1 MNVEAVKE
9 LEKELEGLL
18 AQSSKFAEDAVEQ
31 RNHVLNASVRE
42 LVTMHSEQIRNLGLV
57 SGVVAP
63 FSLTLLQIQ
72 TIDVSIPT
80 LLFGFLLLLA
90 NIILSQ
96 FLLGKELNGKNRL
109 MVKALLEYASAS
121 TNKFTLTNTK
131 QPSLDR
137 TNASFD
143 LLKNID
149 EFDKLL
155 GISPYSTEPMAANA
169 RLRTYTRWTVGL
181 FSFGCGLIVL
191 SVFLNPFIDVL
202 LFHTWA
208 F

>member
-1 MNVEAVKE
+1 MNDQAVKE

-18 AQSSKFAEDAVEQ
+18 TQSSQFAEHAVEQ
-31 RNHVLNASVRE
+31 RSHVLNASVGE

-72 TIDVSIPT
+72 TIDVSTPT
-80 LLFGFLLLLA
+80 LLFGFLLLLT

-96 FLLGKELNGKNRL
+96 FLLGRELNSKNRL

-121 TNKFTLTNTK
+121 SNKFTLTDTK
-131 QPSLDR
+131 QSSLDR

-143 LLKNID
+143 LLKNIG

-181 FSFGCGLIVL
+181 FSFGCSLIVF
-191 SVFLNPFIDVL
+191 SVFLNPSIAL
-202 LFHTWA
+202 LVSVFYAT
-208 F
+208 